1 VTGGQ
6 SGNFNTTGA
15 ACYRTADTIHGWG
28 CSNNTGRTVSVD
40 GTAVTCG
47 ALPLPAAWSDGYHYF
62 SFSAGSFPWASFY
75 WW

>member
-15 ACYRTADTIHGWG
+15 ACYRTSDTIHGWG
-28 CSNNTGRTVSVD
+28 CSNETGRTVSVD
-40 GTAVTCG
+40 GTVESCG
-47 ALPLPAAWSDGYHYF
+47 ALPLPAKESNGYTYF
-62 SFSAGSFPWASFY
+62 SFTAGAYPYASFY